1 MAAQKLV
8 TKSVSW
14 AVALALAPL
23 PLAVAA
29 APAANPRSPARIPAA
44 VVELQRA
51 ALAGTGAADLA
62 RSLATEAGPR
72 LAGSEGLAR
81 GVAWG
86 LRTLAELGFEN
97 VRAEP
102 VTVPHWER
110 GTASGEI
117 VAPFPQSVALA
128 ALGGSIGTVEAGIE
142 AEVVATENLESLAAL
157 VASAP
162 DAVRGRVV
170 YFGERMQRTRDG
182 AGYGKTVPIRS
193 RGPAAAASHGAV
205 AVLIRSVGTDS
216 NRLPHTGTT
225 TYEEGVAQIPAAALS
240 GPDADLL
247 EQEVLSGRPVRFR
260 LRLGCRVLPDAE
272 TANVVGELRGRE
284 RPLEIVVLSG
294 HLDSWD
300 LGTGALDDAA
310 GVGNAIMAARL
321 ISELPQRPRRTVRIV
336 LYANEEF
343 GLSGGKAYA
352 AAHADEVARHQAAL
366 ESDLGSGRIF
376 RLRTAFAADDEAF
389 AEELARALAPL
400 GVELDAATR
409 ATGGA
414 DVGPLA
420 AAGVPM
426 VDLAHDVTTYFDFH
440 HTANDTADKLVPAD
454 MAQATAAFA
463 TAAWMLAEHPNLL
476 HRNPLAAPAPIAPL
490 APAPPKRP

>member
-1 MAAQKLV
+1 MEPKRISPKWQAFVPL
-8 TKSVSW
+8 
-14 AVALALAPL
+14 LALAPL
-23 PLAVAA
+23 APGGAGAAGAPLLAPEVVA
-29 APAANPRSPARIPAA
+29 
-44 VVELQRA
+44 LQRA
-51 ALAGTGAADLA
+51 ALAGSGAADLA

-72 LAGSEGLAR
+72 PAGSEGLAR
-81 GVAWG
+81 GVEWG
-86 LRTLAELGFEN
+86 LRTLTALGFEN
-97 VRAEP
+97 VHAEP

-117 VAPFPQSVALA
+117 VAPFPQIVALA

-142 AEVVATENLESLAAL
+142 GEVVATENLETLAAL
-157 VASAP
+157 VARAP
-162 DAVRGRVV
+162 EAVRGKIV

-193 RGPAAAASHGAV
+193 KGPAAAAKLGAV

-225 TYEEGVAQIPAAALS
+225 MYEEGGAKIAAAALS
-240 GPDADLL
+240 IPDADLL
-247 EQEVLSGRPVRFR
+247 EQQLLSGQPVRFR
-260 LRLGCRVLPDAE
+260 LRLGCRELPE
-272 TANVVGELRGRE
+272 VESANVVGEIRGRE
-284 RPLEIVVLSG
+284 RPEEVVVLSG

-310 GVGNAIMAARL
+310 GIGNAIAAAQL
-321 ISELPQRPRRTVRIV
+321 IADLPERPRRTIRIV

-352 AAHADEVARHQAAL
+352 VTHADELPRHQAGL
-366 ESDLGSGRIF
+366 ESDLGSGRVF
-376 RLRTAFAADDEAF
+376 RLRTAFAPQDAAF
-389 AEELARALAPL
+389 AASLARALAPL
-400 GVELDAATR
+400 DVAFDAQTA

-414 DVGPLA
+414 DVSPIA
-420 AAGVPM
+420 ARGVPM

-476 HRNPLAAPAPIAPL
+476 YRSPSPLADPAAPS
-490 APAPPKRP
+490 PPRRR

>member
-1 MAAQKLV
+1 MAVHESL
-8 TKSVSW
+8 TKSI
-14 AVALALAPL
+14 AG
-23 PLAVAA
+23 AVAA
-29 APAANPRSPARIPAA
+29 ALVPLAAGFAAAPASVQPLPVA
-44 VVELQRA
+44 VVELQRS
-51 ALAGTGAADLA
+51 ALAGTVAADLA

-72 LAGSEGLAR
+72 PAGSEGLAR

-86 LRTLAELGFEN
+86 LATLTRLGFEN

-117 VAPFPQSVALA
+117 VAPFPQPVALA
-128 ALGGSIGTVEAGIE
+128 ALGGSIGTVEGGIE
-142 AEVVATENLESLAAL
+142 AEVVATENLETLAQLPAE
-157 VASAP
+157 
-162 DAVRGRVV
+162 AVRGRIV

-193 RGPAAAASHGAV
+193 KGPAAAAKLGAV

-225 TYEEGVAQIPAAALS
+225 IDEEGGARIPAAALS
-240 GPDADLL
+240 IPDADLL
-247 EQEVLSGRPVRFR
+247 EQELLSARSVRFR
-260 LRLGCRVLPDAE
+260 LRLACRELPE
-272 TANVVGELRGRE
+272 VESANVVGELRGRE
-284 RPLEIVVLSG
+284 RPEEVVVLSG

-310 GVGNAIMAARL
+310 GIGNAIAAAQL
-321 ISELPQRPRRTVRIV
+321 IAALPERPRRTIRIV

-352 AAHADEVARHQAAL
+352 VAHRDELSQHQAGL
-366 ESDLGSGRIF
+366 ESDLGSGRVF
-376 RLRTAFAADDEAF
+376 RLRTSFAPEDAAFAGT
-389 AEELARALAPL
+389 LARALAPL

-409 ATGGA
+409 ASGGA
-414 DVGPLA
+414 DVSPIADL
-420 AAGVPM
+420 GVPM

-463 TAAWMLAEHPNLL
+463 TVAWMLAEHPNLL
-476 HRNPLAAPAPIAPL
+476 HRSP
-490 APAPPKRP
+490 PPKLP

>member
-1 MAAQKLV
+1 MEPKRISPKWHAIAPI
-8 TKSVSW
+8 
-14 AVALALAPL
+14 LALAALAPGGAGAAGAP
-23 PLAVAA
+23 PLAPEVVA
-29 APAANPRSPARIPAA
+29 
-44 VVELQRA
+44 LQRA

-81 GVAWG
+81 GVEWG
-86 LRTLAELGFEN
+86 LRTLTALGFEN
-97 VRAEP
+97 VHAEP

-117 VAPFPQSVALA
+117 VAPFPQMVALA

-142 AEVVATENLESLAAL
+142 AEVVATENLETLAAL
-157 VASAP
+157 AARNP
-162 DAVRGRVV
+162 EAVRGKIV

-193 RGPAAAASHGAV
+193 KGPAEAAKLGAI

-225 TYEEGVAQIPAAALS
+225 TYEEGGRKIPAAALS

-260 LRLGCRVLPDAE
+260 LRLGCRLLP
-272 TANVVGELRGRE
+272 VVGELRGRE
-284 RPLEIVVLSG
+284 RPEEIVILSG

-310 GVGNAIMAARL
+310 GIGNAITAARL
-321 ISELPQRPRRTVRIV
+321 IAGLPERPRRTVRIV

-343 GLSGGKAYA
+343 GMSGGKAYA
-352 AAHADEVARHQAAL
+352 AEHAAEVPRHQAAL

-376 RLRTAFAADDEAF
+376 RLRTSFAAEDTALAEA
-389 AEELARALAPL
+389 LARALAPL
-400 GVELDAATR
+400 GVELDRATR
-409 ATGGA
+409 ASGGV
-414 DVGPLA
+414 DISPLV
-420 AAGVPM
+420 AAGVPT

-440 HTANDTADKLVPAD
+440 HTANDTADKLVPGD

-463 TAAWMLAEHPNLL
+463 SAAWILADHPNLL
-476 HRNPLAAPAPIAPL
+476 RRSPPPAEQH
-490 APAPPKRP
+490 

>member
-1 MAAQKLV
+1 MEPKRISPKWHAIAPI
-8 TKSVSW
+8 
-14 AVALALAPL
+14 LALAALAPGGAGAAGAP
-23 PLAVAA
+23 PLAPEVVA
-29 APAANPRSPARIPAA
+29 
-44 VVELQRA
+44 LQRA

-81 GVAWG
+81 GVEWG
-86 LRTLAELGFEN
+86 LRTLTALGFEN
-97 VRAEP
+97 VHAEP

-117 VAPFPQSVALA
+117 VAPFPQMVALA

-142 AEVVATENLESLAAL
+142 AEVVATENLETLAAL
-157 VASAP
+157 VARDP
-162 DAVRGRVV
+162 EAVRGRIV
-170 YFGERMQRTRDG
+170 YFAERMQRTRDG

-193 RGPAAAASHGAV
+193 KGPAEAAKLGAI

-225 TYEEGVAQIPAAALS
+225 TYEEGGRKIPAAALS

-260 LRLGCRVLPDAE
+260 LRLGCRLLPDVE
-272 TANVVGELRGRE
+272 SANVVGELRGRE
-284 RPLEIVVLSG
+284 RPEEIVILSG

-310 GVGNAIMAARL
+310 GIGNAITAARL
-321 ISELPQRPRRTVRIV
+321 IAGLPERPRRTVRIV

-343 GLSGGKAYA
+343 GMSGGKAYA
-352 AAHADEVARHQAAL
+352 AEHAAEVPRHQAAL

-376 RLRTAFAADDEAF
+376 RLRTSFAAEDTALAEA
-389 AEELARALAPL
+389 LARALAPL
-400 GVELDAATR
+400 GVELDRATR
-409 ATGGA
+409 ASGGV
-414 DVGPLA
+414 DISPLV
-420 AAGVPM
+420 AAGVPT

-440 HTANDTADKLVPAD
+440 HTANDTADKLVPGD

-463 TAAWMLAEHPNLL
+463 SAAWILADHPNLL
-476 HRNPLAAPAPIAPL
+476 RRSPPPAEQH
-490 APAPPKRP
+490 